1 MTTGTA
7 GTKIGI
13 VIVIVGAAETG
24 TEVMMN
30 GGAGVID
37 ERDFRIPIP
46 KLIVLSVTIWQQSR

>member
-37 ERDFRIPIP
+37 ERDLRIL